1 MARNSAKLTF
11 ASAVYNPVA
20 LKQLDPSQV
29 RKEYS
34 RLRSIARK
42 RIERIKASEWGTENI
57 VARLPEIA
65 TIKTLSDAQIRART
79 SELARFLQGKTSSVS
94 GMNAARRQAVKTL
107 GARYPELKGKVT
119 VKNWREFAE
128 FMEYSRELH
137 QNRMYDSERVA
148 EFFAENEGK
157 ENLLEEFDKW
167 LEENSKNPGKLRAG
181 EKTSSGV
188 YRDYA

>member
-1 MARNSAKLTF
+1 MARTSAKLSF

-20 LKQLDPSQV
+20 LKQLEPSQV

-42 RIERIKASEWGTENI
+42 RIERIKASEWGTEKI

-65 TIKTLSDAQIRART
+65 PINTLSDAQIRART
-79 SELARFLQGKTSSVS
+79 SELARFLQSKTGSVS
-94 GMNAARRQAVKTL
+94 GMNTMRRLAVKTL
-107 GARYPELKGKVT
+107 GKRYPKLKGKIT
-119 VKNWREFAE
+119 VKNWREFGE

-148 EFFAENEGK
+148 EFYAANEGN
-157 ENLLEEFDKW
+157 EDILEEFDKW
-167 LEENSKNPGKLRAG
+167 LEENSKNPGKLRAN

-188 YRDYA
+188 YRENA